1 MSSTMQ
7 EQDHSRFSSASD
19 HSSSGSKDA
28 AAAGPWQ
35 EHQQQETAAAENAD
49 VAAIGGCS
57 CSMCWQW
64 TYRSQGEH
72 NCSYMDPLAWQA
84 TADMELSRC
93 LMVVQ

>member
-1 MSSTMQ
+1 MSSKMQ
-7 EQDHSRFSSASD
+7 EQDHSRSSSAAD
-19 HSSSGSKDA
+19 HSSSSGKDA

-64 TYRSQGEH
+64 AYRSQGEH
-72 NCSYMDPLAWQA
+72 NMFIQGPTGLAGN
-84 TADMELSRC
+84 S
-93 LMVVQ
+93 

>member
-1 MSSTMQ
+1 MSSTKQ
-7 EQDHSRFSSASD
+7 EQDHSRFSSAAD
-19 HSSSGSKDA
+19 HSSSSKDAA

-72 NCSYMDPLAWQA
+72 NMFIQEPAGLAGN
-84 TADMELSRC
+84 S
-93 LMVVQ
+93 